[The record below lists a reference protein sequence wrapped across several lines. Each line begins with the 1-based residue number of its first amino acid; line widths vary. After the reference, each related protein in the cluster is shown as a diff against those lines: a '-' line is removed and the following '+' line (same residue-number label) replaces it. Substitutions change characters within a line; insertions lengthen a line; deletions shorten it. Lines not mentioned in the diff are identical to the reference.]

1 MTPGSHRFVIV
12 RFAAQTAV
20 VSAILLLSPGAG
32 AQATAP
38 LAPGAGG
45 VQPSESKYHLV
56 RSVSGSKGTQQGGRY
71 IIEDPR
77 TIFYVPDDRQVVVY
91 LEWDGPVGQ
100 HHLEAYWKN
109 PEGKVAAI
117 NDFQYEAKEKRF
129 GAYWTLLLAES
140 APTGLWTLEAHVD
153 GEVAGTHTFQIVG
166 APRPANTIPTRRI
179 LSPAETYQKALA
191 SSVFVQVLDSK
202 GQPAATGSGFVLA
215 EGQVLTAF
223 QVIDGANRLRVVLP
237 DGRRVETDQLLAWNR
252 RQDWAILKVDTGKA
266 PALPRAH
273 PNSWSVGDRCYTLDS
288 PAEGG
293 RVIAETAITGT
304 NTWARAG
311 ERLNVSLVVNPA
323 AVGAPLVNDYSE
335 VVGII
340 GGSLIPGM
348 RSLEAAMIAGYS
360 EAVVQFGGPARGRL
374 AVPITLV
381 PETGAD
387 AKSTTLDELRTAG
400 QFILP
405 VTASGSVLYGTLAK
419 SIDRK
424 GPIAHPVDQRSVFSR
439 RDPTVGVFVSWE
451 PKSKVKSTTSL
462 RVYDLDNSVLM
473 KSKPSKIELRANQP
487 NYTFTE
493 IPTGG
498 LLPGI
503 YRLDILLGDE
513 VAWRVFFRITE

>member
-1 MTPGSHRFVIV
+1 MTAASPRFV
-12 RFAAQTAV
+12 RLRLTAETAV
-20 VSAILLLSPGAG
+20 LTAILLLPPGAG
-32 AQATAP
+32 AQAAAP
-38 LAPGAGG
+38 SAQGAGG

-71 IIEDPR
+71 IVEDPR

-91 LEWDGPVGQ
+91 FEWDGPLGQ

-153 GEVAGTHTFQIVG
+153 GEVAGTHTFQIVA
-166 APRPANTIPTRRI
+166 APRPANTMPTRRI
-179 LSPAETYQKALA
+179 LSPAEAYQKALA
-191 SSVFVQVLDSK
+191 STVFVHALDSK
-202 GQPAATGSGFVLA
+202 GQAAGTGSGFVLA

-223 QVIDGANRLRVVLP
+223 QLVEGASRLRVALP
-237 DGRRVETDQLLAWNR
+237 DGRRAETDQLLAWNR

-266 PALPRAH
+266 PALPRAQ

-293 RVIAETAITGT
+293 RVIVETAITGT
-304 NTWARAG
+304 NSWAGAG
-311 ERLNVSLVVNPA
+311 ERLNLSLVVSPA
-323 AVGAPLVNDYSE
+323 GVGAPLVNDYSE
-335 VVGII
+335 VVGIVS
-340 GGSLIPGM
+340 GSIIPGV
-348 RSLEAAMIAGYS
+348 RSLEAAMITGYS
-360 EAVVQFGGPARGRL
+360 DAVLRLGGPVRGGL

-381 PETGAD
+381 PKPGAD
-387 AKSTTLDELRTAG
+387 AKSTTLDELRKAG

-405 VTASGSVLYGTLAK
+405 VTAQSNVLYGTLAR
-419 SIDRK
+419 SINRK
-424 GPIAHPVDQRSVFSR
+424 GPIAQPMDQRSIFSR

-451 PKSKVKSTTSL
+451 PKSRIKSTTSL
-462 RVYDLDNSVLM
+462 HVYDLDNHVLM
-473 KSKPSKIELRANQP
+473 QSKPAKIELRVDQP
-487 NYTFTE
+487 SFTFTE
-493 IPTGG
+493 IPTTS

-513 VAWRVFFRITE
+513 VAWRIFFRITE